1 MLINS
6 SFQRLMRERI
16 FSVIIILEETYVKLN
31 IDYSI
36 KSRKL
41 KSLFPGLEKFIA
53 CNFHERFRVEVGK
66 YCVRLAGWAYR
77 HIERCDWSAFLL
89 HVNRMQSNM
98 HFFLLLSVRS
108 LILCATCS
116 NSIIQIISLE
126 SKKKIERPVQWYIIH
141 RLVYISMC
149 IPSNQSVY
157 IYIRDVRAIW

>member
-16 FSVIIILEETYVKLN
+16 FSVRIILEETYVKLN

-66 YCVRLAGWAYR
+66 YCVRLAG
-77 HIERCDWSAFLL
+77 
-89 HVNRMQSNM
+89 
-98 HFFLLLSVRS
+98 
-108 LILCATCS
+108 
-116 NSIIQIISLE
+116 
-126 SKKKIERPVQWYIIH
+126 
-141 RLVYISMC
+141 
-149 IPSNQSVY
+149 
-157 IYIRDVRAIW
+157 